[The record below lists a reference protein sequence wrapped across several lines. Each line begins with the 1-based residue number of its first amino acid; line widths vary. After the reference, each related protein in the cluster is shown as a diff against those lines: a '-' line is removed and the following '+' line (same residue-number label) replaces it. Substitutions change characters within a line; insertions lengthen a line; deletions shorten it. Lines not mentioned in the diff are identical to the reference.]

1 MDELVQGL
9 VAVVVN
15 AVQEL
20 QHDEV
25 PLSELLARAHPADV
39 DGPLLVARRRVH
51 HEDAEVLAERL
62 EIIGPVAERVQLFCA
77 DFLDAFCRCGTQHV
91 VQHVSHRG
99 PVLATHGLR

>member
-39 DGPLLVARRRVH
+39 DGPLLVAGRRVH

-62 EIIGPVAERVQLFCA
+62 EIIGPVAERVQLGRLEGEQCVMVG
-77 DFLDAFCRCGTQHV
+77 LD
-91 VQHVSHRG
+91 
-99 PVLATHGLR
+99 LREGAYPL